1 MRSLHLLAAVFAFLA
16 LAACTTTAP
25 PATGTTA
32 TSTAAAPS
40 AATLTFAQQVAE
52 FNTKAQADI
61 TAFNANALTDSIAVG
76 KSACGYVSEANGLFQ
91 DVATVGAVVGNI
103 DPAVGAA
110 EGGVML
116 GVNLSCNLIDSADPT
131 QPAAPQVVAAVLQVV
146 AAIPQIKTALAS
158 ANPAVAA
165 VASAPAA
172 N

>member
-1 MRSLHLLAAVFAFLA
+1 MRKLNLLAGALLLA
-16 LAACTTTAP
+16 IAACAGTTTP
-25 PATGTTA
+25 TA
-32 TSTAAAPS
+32 S
-40 AATLTFAQQVAE
+40 ADTLTFAQQVAA

-110 EGGVML
+110 EAGVMV
-116 GVNLSCNLIDSADPT
+116 GVNLSCKLIDNADPT

-146 AAIPQIKTALAS
+146 AAIPQIKSALAT
-158 ANPAVAA
+158 ANPTVAA
-165 VASAPAA
+165 VAAGPSAPAA